1 MAVRAKS
8 VLKRKVVQDFQD
20 QDAPLV
26 LLTPVEN

>member
-1 MAVRAKS
+1 MAKS
-8 VLKRKVVQDFQD
+8 VLKRKVVQDFQV